1 MALNTALDSGPD
13 WGFEGAPSALFPIA
27 GVEPLVAWLSLSA
40 AAGRRT
46 DQALWQD
53 TWLWLAQQGRPWNKQ
68 GLTLYYLVSLFSPT
82 SLRHSL
88 VWH

>member
-1 MALNTALDSGPD
+1 MAVDAALNPGSI
-13 WGFEGAPSALFPIA
+13 WGFPEAPSALHPIA
-27 GVEPLVAWLSLSA
+27 GIEPLVAWLSLSA

-53 TWLWLAQQGRPWNKQ
+53 TWLWLAQQGRPRGKQ
-68 GLTLYYLVSLFSPT
+68 GLTLYCLVSLFSPT
-82 SLRHSL
+82 SSRHSL